1 MTRPDTPPGPAG
13 AQASSDD
20 SGAER
25 PARARGKPRAGPVGA
40 KKSEQ
45 TGGGKPE
52 GGRWSKGEARKG
64 GARQATQGAAHD
76 GAGRRP
82 FAKPR
87 ARPPQSGEAAEGP
100 VLLYGLHTIEAAF
113 RNRDRK
119 RHRLLATEN
128 AQRRLAERGIAFD
141 VPVET
146 VNPRQ
151 LDHLVGRD
159 AVHQGA
165 VLEADP
171 LPAFGARDLA
181 KARLVLALDQVTDPH
196 NVGAILRS
204 AVALAADAV
213 VTTERHAPEEG
224 PVLAK
229 SASGALDMVR
239 HVRVKNMARFVA
251 EMREAGFTAIAL
263 DSEGPARLEETEM
276 GGKVLLVLGSE
287 GKGVRHGVR
296 EACDALARLDM
307 PGAIASLNVSNAA
320 VLSLYIVRQALERAG
335 AIPAAGGK

>member
-1 MTRPDTPPGPAG
+1 MTGPKN
-13 AQASSDD
+13 
-20 SGAER
+20 
-25 PARARGKPRAGPVGA
+25 P
-40 KKSEQ
+40 
-45 TGGGKPE
+45 TGGPPAKD
-52 GGRWSKGEARKG
+52 GGSPRNPREKSRFARKG
-64 GARQATQGAAHD
+64 PPGRGGGQGAGRPGAAHD
-76 GAGRRP
+76 GDGRRP
-82 FAKPR
+82 WAKPR
-87 ARPPQSGEAAEGP
+87 GRPGQDRGEDDGP
-100 VLLYGLHTIEAAF
+100 VLLYGLHTVEAAF
-113 RNRDRK
+113 RNPDRR

-128 AQRRLAERGIAFD
+128 AQRRLGERGISFD

-146 VNPRQ
+146 VAPRQ

-181 KARLVLALDQVTDPH
+181 RARLVLALDQVTDPH

-239 HVRVKNMARFVA
+239 HVRVKNMARFVT
-251 EMREAGFTAIAL
+251 EMREAGFRAVAL
-263 DSEGPARLEETEM
+263 DSEGPARLEET
-276 GGKVLLVLGSE
+276 GLGDKVLLVLGSE
-287 GKGVRHGVR
+287 GKGVRQGVR
-296 EACDALARLDM
+296 EACDVLARLDM

-320 VLSLYIVRQALERAG
+320 VLSLYIVREALERGRKG
-335 AIPAAGGK
+335 A

>member
-1 MTRPDTPPGPAG
+1 MTRPDTPAGPSGTSTSSEDTG
-13 AQASSDD
+13 APT
-20 SGAER
+20 
-25 PARARGKPRAGPVGA
+25 PARSRSKPPHGSGGGQRDYKDGKGRGA
-40 KKSEQ
+40 KGGFRK
-45 TGGGKPE
+45 GGGKQ
-52 GGRWSKGEARKG
+52 SA
-64 GARQATQGAAHD
+64 QGAAHE
-76 GAGRRP
+76 GEGRRP
-82 FAKPR
+82 FARVRPR
-87 ARPPQSGEAAEGP
+87 SSREDDASEGP

-113 RNRDRK
+113 RNSDRR

-128 AQRRLAERGIAFD
+128 AQRRLTERGISFD

-171 LPAFGARDLA
+171 LPAFGPRDLA
-181 KARLVLALDQVTDPH
+181 RARLVLALDQVTDPH

-224 PVLAK
+224 SVLAK

-239 HVRVKNMARFVA
+239 HVRVKNMARFVT
-251 EMREAGFTAIAL
+251 EMREAGFQAVAL
-263 DSEGPARLEETEM
+263 DSEGPARLEETDLGE
-276 GGKVLLVLGSE
+276 KVLLVLGSE
-287 GKGVRHGVR
+287 GKGVRQGVR

-320 VLSLYIVRQALERAG
+320 VLALYVTR
-335 AIPAAGGK
+335 GKMGL